1 VGQSVVEVLEYTNSA
16 ASLPRTTAGQCGV
29 VCDLGHAQD
38 RGRDQGRRQGGA
50 QGLAPLMPRLPPQE
64 YLIQFV
70 NSSIKKRASFT
81 LSLKNQ

>member
-50 QGLAPLMPRLPPQE
+50 QGLAPLMPRLPRQE
-64 YLIQFV
+64 YLGRLQQ
-70 NSSIKKRASFT
+70 SSLELVKLIF
-81 LSLKNQ
+81 